1 MSIKH
6 VKLIAR
12 EVNVR
17 EKASANAKVIGQVN
31 KGDVYELND
40 IITDA
45 YGTEWYQITYKG
57 RTGYIRSDLAE

>member
-1 MSIKH
+1 M
-6 VKLIAR
+6 
-12 EVNVR
+12 R